1 VRRAEVAG
9 AEAVPDAAPPADAGV
24 VSRVWRDV
32 REYGRRLGEL
42 SATTHRVAG
51 AGGRVV
57 VAVLAGQPAG
67 VELDPGWSAGAS
79 DGDLERSLGE
89 ALSAGLAA
97 VAGTPG
103 LALAS
108 CPDLQA
114 LLTTGP
120 GLGVN
125 G

>member
-1 VRRAEVAG
+1 
-9 AEAVPDAAPPADAGV
+9 
-24 VSRVWRDV
+24 VWRDV

-67 VELDPGWSAGAS
+67 VELDPGWGAGAS